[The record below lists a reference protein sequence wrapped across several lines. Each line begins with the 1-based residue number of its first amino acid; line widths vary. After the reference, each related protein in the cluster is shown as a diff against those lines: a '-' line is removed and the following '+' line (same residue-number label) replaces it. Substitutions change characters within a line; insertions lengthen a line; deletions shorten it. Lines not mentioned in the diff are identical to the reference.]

1 MFTHLERVDDIEEC
15 KRLLSLRYRSA
26 MISNGPGNHFKDPH
40 RSHDNRYFQYGFHLI
55 PVIHSPGFD

>member
-40 RSHDNRYFQYGFHLI
+40 RSHDNRYF
-55 PVIHSPGFD
+55 